1 MSDTPVGADISAV
14 AMVRPEQLPSLAIVR
29 ERAPLIVGRFD
40 LALASPS
47 VADAEVLLATLR
59 TVEAGSD
66 QANTT
71 LGEPVLA
78 SRLVRVLADEESRR
92 RLTDGALAVASALVA
107 AVSIVAA
114 AQLGRLAMT
123 RHRGRLAVTR
133 ARGASWAQTMG
144 AAVTEAAM
152 VAVPAVAG
160 GWQRSVCPTH
170 PTEGTVAVVIVGLAS
185 VIAIAASAGVEARR
199 PLGDAIRGVRPRVRP
214 PWRRVGD
221 VLVVVVAVIA
231 GIALA
236 RRGIDLA
243 AEQEVDVLVA
253 AAPTLVAIAAGV
265 VIRVMVPL
273 IARFAAGL
281 ARRGRSLGVFV
292 GLRRSSADPEV
303 GASLVVVL
311 VLAVAT
317 ATFGLSV
324 DRTITD
330 GQVAAS
336 WARSTTPYL
345 FDVPPLT
352 EVDPDLLR
360 RAPGVTDASFE
371 TRTTVQ
377 LRFEGDSALAVMV
390 VVDAAPLD
398 RILSSVPEA
407 PTIAGA
413 ITGPAIGAGTGAD
426 TTLLVMA
433 SGRFSN
439 EVALHPG
446 AIVTGLIGGGPVRLE
461 VVSTLPSFLGQDG
474 LFVVVDRG
482 QLEAVTGATPVVHRV
497 YLDGEEVMTPTLRGL
512 ADQIGGRF
520 FSQRVERA
528 DLAAQPL
535 ARSARLGFLAAA
547 GVGLGMA
554 VLAVVAILVVTA
566 GVRRRQAGLLAAYGA
581 DRRQVRA
588 AFLAELL
595 PPAVVAITVGAFL
608 GLTGAALLRGS
619 PRPGALHRF
628 RCGTHRRRCRPSD
641 RCRGRLD
648 GGRGAVDAGCVR
660 DRASGPCCG
669 RSAKPVL
676 GPHRRAHA
684 KEVVGPNRG
693 RACRRRVEPTE
704 DVEQRR
710 LTRAGGPDHGDRL
723 AGIDVR
729 VATDGSQSPATSD
742 CARKRWGVIPDG
754 AQNGGCRS
762 LRRRPA

>member
-29 ERAPLIVGRFD
+29 ERAPLVIVGRFD

-160 GWQRSVCPTH
+160 GWWLATLGVPDAPNR
-170 PTEGTVAVVIVGLAS
+170 GTVAVVIVGLAS
-185 VIAIAASAGVEARR
+185 VIAIVASAGVEARR

-253 AAPTLVAIAAGV
+253 AAPALVAIAAGV

-512 ADQIGGRF
+512 ADRIGGRF

-547 GVGLGMA
+547 GVRLGMA

-595 PPAVVAITVGAFL
+595 PPVVVAITVGAFL
-608 GLTGAALLRGS
+608 GLTGAALLRG
-619 PRPGALHRF
+619 
-628 RCGTHRRRCRPSD
+628 
-641 RCRGRLD
+641 RLD
-648 GGRGAVDAGCVR
+648 LAPFTGSDVAPIVVDAGRAIVVVVGLMVVAVLLMLA
-660 DRASGPCCG
+660 ASGI
-669 RSAKPVL
+669 V
-676 GPHRRAHA
+676 
-684 KEVVGPNRG
+684 
-693 RACRRRVEPTE
+693 RRVHAAVVLRTE
-704 DVEQRR
+704 E
-710 LTRAGGPDHGDRL
+710 TR
-723 AGIDVR
+723 
-729 VATDGSQSPATSD
+729 
-742 CARKRWGVIPDG
+742 
-754 AQNGGCRS
+754 
-762 LRRRPA
+762 